1 MDIKED
7 VKDYLN
13 FLKSKVPRVNNFSKK
28 LSNFIIFLLGFTI
41 LVEFLKLPSLN
52 YQRLY
57 LLYLMM
63 LSSKLTQI
71 YLEIKDK

>member
-1 MDIKED
+1 MNLKEDIKE
-7 VKDYLN
+7 YLEL
-13 FLKSKVPRVNNFSKK
+13 LKSLIPRIDNFSKK
-28 LSNFIIFLLGFTI
+28 LVMFIIFLLGFTI
-41 LVEFLKLPSLN
+41 LVEFLKYPDLN

-71 YLEIKDK
+71 YLEMKE